1 MGDPITF
8 IIWLIV
14 LALVCYILFWVLGQI
29 PMPAPVRVMITVVVA
44 LVILVYLL
52 QRSGLMAL

>member
-8 IIWLIV
+8 IIWIIV

-29 PMPAPVRVMITVVVA
+29 PMPKPIRTVIVVVVA

-52 QRSGLMAL
+52 RQSGLMAL

>member
-29 PMPAPVRVMITVVVA
+29 AMPAPIRTVIVVVVA
-44 LVILVYLL
+44 LVVLVYIL